1 MSKSDD
7 RRLDA
12 YLAGDLSPQ
21 EERAFAQAS
30 LDDPELFDQLASA
43 ATVNA
48 AAANAAVTA
57 RRSKM
62 VRPGWMLL
70 GAAAAVAT
78 IVAAVSIDRWGS
90 TPPPAPT
97 TTASG
102 RSTPSAAEPG
112 TRPPR
117 AASQP
122 VLLAARLAA
131 LAEQSPEFRSPTD
144 ASRAPKSSGVVVSVE
159 GSEVG
164 IDLGSLDGL
173 TKGSEVQVAR
183 AGASTPPRLTI
194 TTVFRERSRGRTASL
209 DVVRAGDRIEVPPDL
224 QLSALFEHVL
234 SRIAAGDAD
243 AARTAARQA
252 VAVSATV
259 TGSESFEAMNEL
271 AAVLISSRDYMEAE
285 TLLRR
290 AQVRA
295 TGVTA
300 VRVANNLAAIAAL
313 RGDVGAAESMYRSA
327 LASAGKSP
335 ELESARGAIE
345 KNLEALRSR

>member
-1 MSKSDD
+1 
-7 RRLDA
+7 
-12 YLAGDLSPQ
+12 
-21 EERAFAQAS
+21 
-30 LDDPELFDQLASA
+30 
-43 ATVNA
+43 
-48 AAANAAVTA
+48 
-57 RRSKM
+57 
-62 VRPGWMLL
+62 
-70 GAAAAVAT
+70 
-78 IVAAVSIDRWGS
+78 
-90 TPPPAPT
+90 
-97 TTASG
+97 
-102 RSTPSAAEPG
+102 
-112 TRPPR
+112 
-117 AASQP
+117 
-122 VLLAARLAA
+122 
-131 LAEQSPEFRSPTD
+131 
-144 ASRAPKSSGVVVSVE
+144 
-159 GSEVG
+159 
-164 IDLGSLDGL
+164 
-173 TKGSEVQVAR
+173 
-183 AGASTPPRLTI
+183 
-194 TTVFRERSRGRTASL
+194 
-209 DVVRAGDRIEVPPDL
+209 
-224 QLSALFEHVL
+224 LSALFEHVL